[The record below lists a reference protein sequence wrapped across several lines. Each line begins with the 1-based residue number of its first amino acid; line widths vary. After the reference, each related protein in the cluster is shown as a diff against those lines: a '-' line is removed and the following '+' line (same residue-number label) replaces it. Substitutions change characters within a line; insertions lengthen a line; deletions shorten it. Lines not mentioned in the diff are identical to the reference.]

1 MLIMAEISPQSQ
13 VVISL
18 STFCNSFK
26 SILEKGKAPLGCL
39 CGPTSSFWHWPHV
52 NAWPLLDG
60 RRKINK
66 PISFPTELQLFFFL
80 TQPIL
85 SPFLSNPS
93 SLVLFLSQFYF
104 YFIFLALPLRRAGE
118 QHLAS
123 HFMDLRSAFFPGWM
137 WVDMCRSPLGGIA
150 KRVET
155 QWQRSKSVIS
165 APLCVSL
172 PATTTAAVV
181 RGAENVL
188 PDAGECRPKFWYYRQ
203 CHLFL
208 NVESSHGL
216 CHQPIKARR
225 WSIYKEVYNLLNGTV
240 KY

>member
-1 MLIMAEISPQSQ
+1 MPDHCWMEGGRLISPSASQ
-13 VVISL
+13 L
-18 STFCNSFK
+18 NFNSF
-26 SILEKGKAPLGCL
+26 
-39 CGPTSSFWHWPHV
+39 
-52 NAWPLLDG
+52 
-60 RRKINK
+60 
-66 PISFPTELQLFFFL
+66 FFFL

-181 RGAENVL
+181 RGAEDVL
-188 PDAGECRPKFWYYRQ
+188 PDAGECRQKFWYYRQ

-225 WSIYKEVYNLLNGTV
+225 
-240 KY
+240 